1 MMRQAKR
8 NPEEILRRYVSR
20 KYKDPQI
27 VLKDMKKDIESFKEE
42 IRTEISEITRQLIN
56 IKKRI

>member
-1 MMRQAKR
+1 MRLGKL
-8 NPEEILRRYVSR
+8 NPEEILRRYISK

-42 IRTEISEITRQLIN
+42 LRTEIKEIKRQLTN

>member
-1 MMRQAKR
+1 MRQAKR

-27 VLKDMKKDIESFKEE
+27 ALKDIKKDVESFKEE
-42 IRTEISEITRQLIN
+42 LRTEISEIKRQLKN